1 MDGFKSKLMQSLQFK
16 LSAWLCMA
24 IIAMALMGGAFSF
37 AIAFEEANELQ
48 DDQLKQV
55 AALIHGHV
63 VPLAIEN
70 NKKVQQNSDPE
81 FHITVQII
89 SPTGI
94 EVLVAEQPPLALSY
108 NVKEGIQTTVL
119 GYQQWRIFVKTL
131 NLHQRVVVAQL
142 IEVRNEVAQESAIA
156 TLIPYIVLIPI
167 LLFLIGYLIRE
178 MFKPLTLLA
187 ENLDQRSVQDL
198 YSIDENNLPT
208 EIVPFV
214 TAINQMLQRVE
225 QSILQQQRFVADA
238 AHEMRTPLTALS
250 LQVELFEAAD
260 MSEQARE
267 RLATLK
273 NGLERTRLLLNQLL
287 AFARAQQGTNNQKA
301 AVSVQHAIRSALEDL
316 LPMAEAKHIDLGV
329 VNDLN
334 VKLSIQEFDL
344 ICLIKNLLDNA
355 IRYTPEGGKID
366 LSLAQRQDTLILS
379 IIDTGPG
386 IPESERER
394 VFDPFYRVLGN
405 QQTGS
410 GLGLSIVK
418 AIAVKIGAHIQLSAA
433 STESTGEPGL
443 CISVEIPITRSE
455 HWR

>member
-1 MDGFKSKLMQSLQFK
+1 MDGFKSKLTQSLQFK

-24 IIAMALMGGAFSF
+24 IIAMALMSGAFSF

-55 AALIHGHV
+55 AALIHGQV

-70 NKKVQQNSDPE
+70 NKNVQQNSDSE

-94 EVLVAEQPPLALSY
+94 DVLVAKQPPLALSY

-131 NLHQRVVVAQL
+131 NSHQRVVVAQL

-198 YSIDENNLPT
+198 YSIDEKNLPT

-225 QSILQQQRFVADA
+225 QSVLQQQRFVADA

-301 AVSVQHAIRSALEDL
+301 AVSVHQAIRSALEDL

-329 VNDLN
+329 VNELN

-366 LSLAQRQDTLILS
+366 LSLALRQDTLILS

-405 QQTGS
+405 EQTGS

-418 AIAVKIGAHIQLSAA
+418 AIAEKIGAHIYLSAA
-433 STESTGEPGL
+433 STESIGEPGL
-443 CISVEIPITRSE
+443 CISVEIPITHSE
-455 HWR
+455 YSR